1 MFNGLCSEFM
11 LMLLVLLL
19 LLRLEEAEQSG
30 TTQKEMSKQLAGISI
45 INGKLFLICEKQ
57 RK

>member
-1 MFNGLCSEFM
+1 M
-11 LMLLVLLL
+11 L

-57 RK
+57 RKWEVFLKVNMS